1 MVRQKKDAKPV
12 TFRLDRQIYD
22 QLEQFCEESGQT
34 KTTAIER
41 ILGRYFKEYFEKPK
55 DERMIN

>member
-1 MVRQKKDAKPV
+1 MPRQKKDAHAM
-12 TFRLDRQIYD
+12 TLRLDSHIVE

-41 ILGRYFKEYFEKPK
+41 ILGRYFKEYFSRHKE
-55 DERMIN
+55 ERIIN